1 MLLLIRQFWKLLPGA
16 AIALA
21 VIACSSNSAKA
32 ECGDYVR
39 IGSES
44 MQHPMPPPQP
54 GPAAPCNGPSCRN
67 RQEAPLVPPAPA
79 PVLIDDL
86 FCLIT
91 MPAAPSLPQSGRVE
105 LDDLNYSAIFRNDIF
120 HPPKV
125 IRG

>member
-1 MLLLIRQFWKLLPGA
+1 MLLLIRQFWTRLAGA

-21 VIACSSNSAKA
+21 VVACSTSSAKA

-44 MQHPMPPPQP
+44 MQHPMQPAQP
-54 GPAAPCNGPSCRN
+54 GPAAPCDGPSCRN
-67 RQEAPLVPPAPA
+67 RQDAPLIPPAPA

-91 MPAAPSLPQSGRVE
+91 MPSAPSLPRGGRVV
-105 LDDLNYSAIFRNDIF
+105 LDDLNYSTIFPNDIF
-120 HPPKV
+120 HPPK
-125 IRG
+125 